1 MKKYFITILLICSSA
16 YSQYDING
24 GMGLNFFSAPDL
36 RDYINAN
43 FATTD
48 ELQSFNTSADFFGE
62 FGYNFNDNY
71 QLSVEYTQNLYSFN
85 SNGIGGIYDLKLTQ
99 HKPSI
104 IGYYLIT
111 GVGYKFKFG
120 GGLGIRFATAEEK
133 IPGLTQVLEYSTS
146 GFGLLLK
153 AQGDTKLGGDFYAL
167 ISGELRYE
175 ILGDLD
181 FSSGNAVNLNS
192 FGVALKLG
200 LAYYF

>member
-1 MKKYFITILLICSSA
+1 MKKYFLTIFLIFSSA

-62 FGYNFNDNY
+62 FGYNFNDSY
-71 QLSVEYTQNLYSFN
+71 QLSIEYTQNLYSFN

-120 GGLGIRFATAEEK
+120 GGLGIRFVTAQEK

-146 GFGLLLK
+146 GFGILLK
-153 AQGDTKLGGDFYAL
+153 TQGDTKLGGDFYAL

-181 FSSGNAVNLNS
+181 FSSGNTVNLNS

>member
-1 MKKYFITILLICSSA
+1 MKKYFLTIFLIFSSA

-62 FGYNFNDNY
+62 FGYNFNDSY
-71 QLSVEYTQNLYSFN
+71 QLSIEYTQNLYSFN

-120 GGLGIRFATAEEK
+120 GGLGIRFVTAEEK

-146 GFGLLLK
+146 GFGILLK
-153 AQGDTKLGGDFYAL
+153 TQGDTKLGGDFYAL

-181 FSSGNAVNLNS
+181 FSSGNTVNLNS